1 MIVAIVSFDLPPQ
14 TSREDA
20 VALYNKTAPNW
31 LANPD
36 LVEKYYFFDAERSLG
51 GGVYIWRSREAA
63 ERWHGEDYR
72 KMIRSRYGSDPRID
86 NFDALLHVDPRHATL
101 TQLVAE

>member
-1 MIVAIVSFDLPPQ
+1 MIVEIVSFKLPPP
-14 TSREDA
+14 TSREA
-20 VALYNKTAPNW
+20 TVALYNKTAPNW

-51 GGVYIWRSREAA
+51 GGVYVWRSREAA

-72 KMIRSRYGSDPRID
+72 NMIRSLYGSEPHIEVRE
-86 NFDALLHVDPRHATL
+86 ALIHVDPLKATV
-101 TQLVAE
+101 TQLAAE